1 MKKTLLIL
9 TVILFTHFSYSQNE
23 IEKAQNEVKNAQIEL
38 EKAIEKL
45 EQLEKLEQQKT
56 KIQKND
62 TQQSEINEPEW
73 IGQAVYLNNG
83 ETLELESQKAYLKA
97 NASASMFIVGVGKVK
112 SKWMVK
118 GNKSNFRI
126 KSNNN
131 IKFIVNAG
139 SNGLNPK
146 SVITIVKLLTDKKNK
161 RYYIGSSSGTFTGS
175 KSGDLDLVTFKAKK
189 YGKTSYE
196 VTIPNVGD
204 GEYVMIINGSMD
216 WNLFGIE

>member
-1 MKKTLLIL
+1 MKKTLLVL
-9 TVILFTHFSYSQNE
+9 TVLLFTHFSYSQNE

-45 EQLEKLEQQKT
+45 EQLEKFEQQKT
-56 KIQKND
+56 KIQKDD

-73 IGQAVYLNNG
+73 IGQAVYLNNE
-83 ETLELESQKAYLKA
+83 ETSELENQKAYLKA
-97 NASASMFIVGVGKVK
+97 NASVPFGKVK
-112 SKWMVK
+112 AKWMVK

-146 SVITIVKLLTDKKNK
+146 SVIKIVKLLTDKNK
-161 RYYIGSSSGTFTGS
+161 RYYIGATSGAFTGS